1 MRWRRGRQSTNVE
14 DRRGSGMR
22 RGVKLGGGLGTI
34 LLIVVG
40 LFLGQ
45 DVSQLLG
52 GFMGQMEQG
61 QITQQAPAGA
71 ENDENVKF
79 VSAVLAST
87 EDVWAQRFSERG
99 GRYREP
105 KLILFSGE
113 VNSACGYATAA
124 SGPFYCPGD
133 DQVYIDLSFF
143 RELERMGGV
152 GDFARAYVL
161 GHEIGH
167 HVQNQLGISMA
178 VQKARSRASEVAG
191 NALSVKAELQA
202 DCYAGVWAHHAHEQ
216 SRLLEEGDIEEGL
229 KTAAAIGDDQMMRRA
244 GRGIRPDGF
253 THGTSQ
259 QRAKWFM
266 TGLKSGKM
274 ESCDTLPMT
283 QQ

>member
-1 MRWRRGRQSTNVE
+1 
-14 DRRGSGMR
+14 MR

-52 GFMGQMEQG
+52 GFMGQMDQG
-61 QITQQAPAGA
+61 QMSQQAPIGS
-71 ENDENVKF
+71 ENDENVQF

-87 EDVWAQRFSERG
+87 EDVWVKQFSERG
-99 GRYREP
+99 GRYKEP
-105 KLILFSGE
+105 KLILFKGE

-143 RELERMGGV
+143 NELERMGGV

-161 GHEIGH
+161 GHEVGH
-167 HVQNQLGISMA
+167 HIQNQLGVSMA
-178 VQKARSRASEVAG
+178 VQKARSRTNEAEG

-229 KTAAAIGDDQMMRRA
+229 KTAAAIGDDQMMRNA
-244 GRGIRPDGF
+244 GRSIRPDAF

-259 QRAKWFM
+259 QRAKWFL

-283 QQ
+283 Q

>member
-1 MRWRRGRQSTNVE
+1 MRWRRGRQSANVE
-14 DRRGSGMR
+14 DRRGSRVR
-22 RGVKLGGGLGTI
+22 RGAKVGGGLGTI
-34 LLIVVG
+34 LLIIIG
-40 LFLGQ
+40 LFFGQ
-45 DVSQLLG
+45 DVSHLLSG
-52 GFMGQMEQG
+52 VMGQMEQG
-61 QITQQAPAGA
+61 QVAQQSPSAFD
-71 ENDENVKF
+71 NDEGAQF
-79 VSAVLAST
+79 VSAVLATT
-87 EDVWAQRFSERG
+87 EDVWQQQFSERG

-105 KLILFSGE
+105 KLILFTGE

-143 RELERMGGV
+143 NELERMGGV

-161 GHEIGH
+161 GHEVGH

-178 VQKARSRASEVAG
+178 VQKARSRASKAEG

-229 KTAAAIGDDQMMRRA
+229 RTAAAIGDDQMMRRA
-244 GRGIRPDGF
+244 GRGIRPDAF

-259 QRAKWFM
+259 QRAKWFL

-274 ESCDTLPMT
+274 ESCNTLPMT